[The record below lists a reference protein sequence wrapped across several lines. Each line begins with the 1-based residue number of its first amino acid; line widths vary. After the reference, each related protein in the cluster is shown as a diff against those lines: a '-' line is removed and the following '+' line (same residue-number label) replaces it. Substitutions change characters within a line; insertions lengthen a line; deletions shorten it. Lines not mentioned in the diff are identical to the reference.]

1 MIEYIAWG
9 ISIGMLSMI
18 VIDSLFDSWT
28 SYRKDLRL
36 SRCKCKECEE

>member
-1 MIEYIAWG
+1 MIEYVAWG
-9 ISIGMLSMI
+9 ISIGMFSMV
-18 VIDSLFDSWT
+18 VIDYAMDSWS